1 MAFEAAQPPDEEDQP
16 PPARLR
22 AGRMVVLLLLLP
34 LFGQFFHY
42 MKGLPPLWAVSKA
55 FPVISLPLV
64 MFLRGVPH
72 LPMVR
77 QVLITFL
84 WMTVVPSFA
93 AIFYF
98 HQDFFLGLTAQV
110 KLLPM
115 LYFFSFLGLLV
126 KLRPTL
132 EELERAFLVC
142 GAATLV
148 LLVILR
154 VVVPHS
160 WYSSQY
166 AFGSSPLFSL
176 DNRGERIRMPMYFAI
191 IATLF
196 WYRRF
201 LATGRWPLLLA
212 AASGFLLTLTV
223 VKTRAMVVGMAGVFV
238 INALVFASPRRR
250 LLLLLLAPLGL
261 IGLFSFGYLGTMFS
275 TDSSSG
281 FDVRWKTIVKAVSFL
296 GVDPVRWTF
305 GVGTISPVSSDSLF
319 AYFDHFFF
327 LADITWLGIL
337 FEYGLIG
344 ALLVILYELRGL
356 LFYRRLSAYY
366 ASPFLGSLFDYIVYV
381 LLISNLYPPTLSP
394 GETAVI
400 LAIFA
405 YVWHCHLEDEAE
417 AQDAAW
423 AEHTHA
429 ADRETR

>member
-1 MAFEAAQPPDEEDQP
+1 MLGETVQARPHDSAAEAEPVPLI
-16 PPARLR
+16 R
-22 AGRMVVLLLLLP
+22 GRHLTVLLLLLP

-42 MKGLPPLWAVSKA
+42 MKGLPPLWAASKA
-55 FPVISLPLV
+55 FPLVSLPLV
-64 MFLRGVPH
+64 IFLRAAPN
-72 LPMVR
+72 LPMIG
-77 QVLITFL
+77 QVLFTFL
-84 WMTVVPSFA
+84 WMSVVPSFA

-98 HQDFFLGLTAQV
+98 NQDFFLGLTAQV

-132 EELERAFLVC
+132 EELERAFIIC
-142 GAATLV
+142 GSATLILLV
-148 LLVILR
+148 LLWAL
-154 VVVPHS
+154 VPHS

-176 DNRGERIRMPMYFAI
+176 DGRGERIRMPMYFAI

-196 WYRRF
+196 WYRGF
-201 LATGRWPLLLA
+201 LTTRRWRWLLGA
-212 AASGFLLTLTV
+212 VVGFLLTLTV

-238 INALVFASPRRR
+238 INAFLFASPRQR
-250 LLLLLLAPLGL
+250 LGLILLAPAAL

-275 TDSSSG
+275 TDSTSG
-281 FDVRWKTIVKAVSFL
+281 FDVRWRTIVTALGFL
-296 GVDPVRWTF
+296 GIDPIRWIF
-305 GVGTISPVSSDSLF
+305 GVGTISPVSTDSLF
-319 AYFDHFFF
+319 SYFDHFFF

-337 FEYGLIG
+337 FEYGIIG
-344 ALLVILYELRGL
+344 TVLVILYELRGL
-356 LFYRRLSAYY
+356 FFYRRIRALYDSI
-366 ASPFLGSLFDYIVYV
+366 FLGALFDYIVYV

-417 AQDAAW
+417 ANL
-423 AEHTHA
+423 EFTE
-429 ADRETR
+429 RETH